1 MTISIAK
8 RSEDKTME
16 NIVGRGIN
24 CIFFYFNS
32 LGYYF
37 YSAGYWFCKKIYGF
51 LFNEYTKLGF
61 VSAGNLCL
69 A

>member
-8 RSEDKTME
+8 QSEDKTME
-16 NIVGRGIN
+16 NIVGKGVN
-24 CIFFYFNS
+24 CIFFYFYS

-37 YSAGYWFCKKIYGF
+37 ISAGYWFCKKIFSY

-61 VSAGNLCL
+61 VSAGNLRL